1 MNVIAV
7 YALTAFNSIEI
18 LSINHDIDDKVIFRY
33 NNEGEKTRRHRAKI
47 RYTKEG
53 QPYFKSYKLKLMLD
67 DFIKL

>member
-33 NNEGEKTRRHRAKI
+33 NNEGEKTRRHWAKI
-47 RYTKEG
+47 RYTEEG
-53 QPYFKSYKLKLMLD
+53 QPYFRSYNLKLMLD
-67 DFIKL
+67 DFIRV

>member
-33 NNEGEKTRRHRAKI
+33 NNEGEKTGKHRAKI

-67 DFIKL
+67 DFVKL

>member
-33 NNEGEKTRRHRAKI
+33 NNEGEKTGKHRAKI
-47 RYTKEG
+47 RYTKDG
-53 QPYFKSYKLKLMLD
+53 QPYFKSYKLKFMLD

>member
-33 NNEGEKTRRHRAKI
+33 NNEGEKTRRHWAKI
-47 RYTKEG
+47 RYTEEG
-53 QPYFKSYKLKLMLD
+53 QPYFRSYKLKLMLN
-67 DFIKL
+67 DFIRV